1 MENKEQEIK
10 NNSATITVPAEQK
23 GITEEEIQKDKERQ
37 AKEMDAKMHT
47 PVKLNRRMRRHP
59 FKGFKHSLNEV
70 IAWRNKRRPKQRR
83 KNKISSRS
91 RMINR
96 GK

>member
-1 MENKEQEIK
+1 MENKKQEIK
-10 NNSATITVPAEQK
+10 ENSATITIPAEK
-23 GITEEEIQKDKERQ
+23 KEISEEEIQKDKERQ
-37 AKEMDAKMHT
+37 AKEMDLKQKI

-59 FKGFKHSLNEV
+59 LKGFRFSLNEV
-70 IAWRNKRRPKQRR
+70 IAWRNKNRPKQRK

-91 RMINR
+91 RKINR